1 MDFDSHAL
9 AEEGYMS
16 ERKIRVLIAD
26 DQKLFAENLKT
37 VIETRADDLC
47 VVGIAQDGEEAVRL
61 AKELWPDVVLMDV
74 CMPRLDG
81 VKAIRELK
89 RDLPKIKILVLT
101 TFGDDD
107 YVLEA
112 LKFGATG
119 YLLKDIS
126 MPELIQTIRGVGA
139 GNIMI
144 SPEVA
149 ITLLRNIEVQREE
162 QSAPRQT
169 EKVPEWIDSL
179 VRRERQVLK
188 LIGAGCNN
196 YDIGSRLGLSEQ
208 TVKNY
213 VSSIYDKTGIHDRI
227 QIMRTAETLAR
238 FLEDA

>member
-162 QSAPRQT
+162 QSAPGRRKKSRMDGQ
-169 EKVPEWIDSL
+169 P
-179 VRRERQVLK
+179 RRERQVLK

-213 VSSIYDKTGIHDRI
+213 VSSIYEKTGIHDRI

-238 FLEDA
+238 FLEDS